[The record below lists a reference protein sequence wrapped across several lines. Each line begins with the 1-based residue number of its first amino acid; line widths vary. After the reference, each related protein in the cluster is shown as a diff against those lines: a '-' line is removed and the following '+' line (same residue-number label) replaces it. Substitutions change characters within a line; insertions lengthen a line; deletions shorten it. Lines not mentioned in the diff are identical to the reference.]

1 MALAMSVVPSTPI
14 PAGWYPDPAGSFQQ
28 RWWTGSSWTND
39 FAQYRPTLI
48 HAAQPAATT
57 PTAAQQTGSDSS
69 VAQHTAAS
77 ARSTGPL
84 AAQTAPTATLVRETA
99 FDPLP
104 SFRLPDA
111 DQPPQTTVAQ
121 PNAAQAALVA
131 VTSAQP
137 QYSVPASGPSFA
149 PDYHPFG
156 SMPQVRRGQR
166 FTPERRFTAAVWLL
180 ALVPPAFLG
189 AAYALA
195 TYLPVVYTGFTL
207 GALAAL
213 FLLIGFLLA
222 LADRRTL
229 RLAGHDSA
237 SSPALALLTPLPYL
251 ALRAFFATRETG
263 RNTAAP
269 LVLALAGVAA
279 IGAALVLVSGLMPLL
294 TTFAAI

>member
-1 MALAMSVVPSTPI
+1 MALAMSVAPSTPI

-48 HAAQPAATT
+48 HAAQPAAAT
-57 PTAAQQTGSDSS
+57 PSVVEQPASASS
-69 VAQHTAAS
+69 VAQQTAAS
-77 ARSTGPL
+77 AHSAGPT
-84 AAQTAPTATLVRETA
+84 AAQTAPTATLVRESA

-104 SFRLPDA
+104 TFRLPDA

-121 PNAAQAALVA
+121 PNAGHAALVA
-131 VTSAQP
+131 VAP
-137 QYSVPASGPSFA
+137 AQYSVPASSPSFA

-166 FTPERRFTAAVWLL
+166 FTPERRYTAAVWAL
-180 ALVPPAFLG
+180 ALIPLVFVG
-189 AAYALA
+189 AAYAIA
-195 TYLPVVYTGFTL
+195 TYLPMVYTAFTA
-207 GALAAL
+207 GALGL
-213 FLLIGFLLA
+213 MLLLVGFLLA

-251 ALRAFFATRETG
+251 ALRAFFASRETG
-263 RNTAAP
+263 RGTAAP
-269 LVLALAGVAA
+269 LVLALVGVAA
-279 IGAALVLVSGLMPLL
+279 IAAAAVLVSGLVPLL
-294 TTFAAI
+294 TTFASV